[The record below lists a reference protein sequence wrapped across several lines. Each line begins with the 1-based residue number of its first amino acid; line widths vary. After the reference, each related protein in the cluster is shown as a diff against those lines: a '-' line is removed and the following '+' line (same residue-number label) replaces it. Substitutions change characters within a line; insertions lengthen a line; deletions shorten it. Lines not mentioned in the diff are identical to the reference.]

1 MLRSAPSA
9 LSALPAASA
18 FLVAVCVLA
27 LSGCATTQPTAAG
40 EATPWRDNTFSWRP
54 GIVTVSQEDLFKL
67 DPELLQAVQAPAE
80 HGLSPSQKLKHLLGV
95 VFGAE
100 SRRFNYAAGHS
111 TTASETWRLKRGD
124 CLSLTVLT
132 YSVAR
137 ALDMPV
143 QMQEVDTPTLFD
155 RRGGLD
161 FVNQHVN
168 VLFKRA
174 HRSITED
181 AEAKDIVVDF
191 EPDFASPKPGRALSE
206 RSIYAR
212 YLNNIATEHLARGA
226 PALAYAHYK
235 AAIEADPRYAA
246 SYGNLA
252 LLYRNSSLNAEAEQL
267 LNHAVRLAQTGDVP
281 VHAMQQ
287 LLAEQGRDGEARR
300 YESILQSRQSRDPYY
315 WIRLGVRN
323 LEAGDNRRAISAL
336 EQARDMTGNFREV
349 HAFLALAY
357 WRAGEQARANQ
368 ELTVLASLGAS
379 ESGISKLRKKLN
391 SEPRVPLHN

>member
-1 MLRSAPSA
+1 MLRSAILA
-9 LSALPAASA
+9 AASA
-18 FLVAVCVLA
+18 LA
-27 LSGCATTQPTAAG
+27 LSGCATTEPTAVG
-40 EATPWRDNTFSWRP
+40 EGTPWRDAAFSWRA
-54 GIVTVSQEDLFKL
+54 GAVTVSQDDLFRL
-67 DPELLQAVQAPAE
+67 DLELLKLVQDPAG

-95 VFGAE
+95 VYGAD
-100 SRRFNYAAGHS
+100 SRRFTYAAGHS

-143 QMQEVDTPTLFD
+143 QMQEVDTPILFD
-155 RRGGLD
+155 RRGALD

-174 HRSITED
+174 HRTITED
-181 AEAKDIVVDF
+181 AEPKDVVVDF

-226 PALAYAHYK
+226 PELAYAHYK

-252 LLYRNSSLNAEAEQL
+252 LLYRHASLQAEAEQL
-267 LNHAVRLAQTGDVP
+267 LNHAVRLAQAGDVP
-281 VHAMQQ
+281 VYAMQQ

-300 YESILQSRQSRDPYY
+300 YESILQSRRTRDPYH
-315 WIRLGVRN
+315 WISLGVRH
-323 LEAGDNRRAISAL
+323 LEAGENRRAIAAL
-336 EQARDMTGNFREV
+336 EQAREMTGNFREV

-357 WRAGEQARANQ
+357 WRAGEPTRANQ
-368 ELTVLASLGAS
+368 ELTLLASLGGS
-379 ESGISKLRKKLN
+379 ESGIAKLRKKINTN
-391 SEPRVPLHN
+391 SGLPQQN